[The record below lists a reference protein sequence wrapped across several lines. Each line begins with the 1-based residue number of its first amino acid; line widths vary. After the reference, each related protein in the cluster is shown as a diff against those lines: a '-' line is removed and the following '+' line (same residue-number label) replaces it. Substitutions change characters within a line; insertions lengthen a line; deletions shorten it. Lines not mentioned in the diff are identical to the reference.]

1 MKKNLPPLKKP
12 TSAPRTPLRTFREM
26 AEEFGITEGLLKSR
40 LQRLE
45 NAPKPV
51 LVHKNV
57 RRGSNSWYDPTEM
70 RRWWKSIQGPKGD
83 A

>member
-1 MKKNLPPLKKP
+1 MKKILDPIKSPWVKP
-12 TSAPRTPLRTFREM
+12 RKPLRTFKEM

-40 LQRLE
+40 LQRSE

-51 LVHKNV
+51 LVHKNA
-57 RRGSNSWYDPTEM
+57 RRCSNSWYNHAEM
-70 RRWWKSIQGPKGD
+70 RRWWKSIQEPKGD

>member
-1 MKKNLPPLKKP
+1 MKKILDPIKSPWVKP
-12 TSAPRTPLRTFREM
+12 RKPLRTFKEM
-26 AEEFGITEGLLKSR
+26 AEEFGITELLLRSK
-40 LQRLE
+40 LQHSK

-57 RRGSNSWYDPTEM
+57 RTCSNSWYNHAEM
-70 RRWWKSIQGPKGD
+70 RRWWKSIQEPKGD